1 MRNNKKS
8 DNVNKFI
15 IEERRRQ
22 AASLLAQS
30 MTEIEIAEKL
40 NVDQSSISRDVKGL
54 KGMSHQIVF
63 DLAKSDLAYYFKQS
77 ID

>member
-1 MRNNKKS
+1 
-8 DNVNKFI
+8 
-15 IEERRRQ
+15 
-22 AASLLAQS
+22 

-54 KGMSHQIVF
+54 KGMPQQFVF

-77 ID
+77 IE